1 MVEMAR
7 QRNSQP
13 IPTPPSKDGCV
24 FLPGESDRLTNPGY
38 QVEIQ
43 SEPSNR
49 MDVTQ

>member
-24 FLPGESDRLTNPGY
+24 FLPPEADRLTNPGY
-38 QVEIQ
+38 QIEPPVE
-43 SEPSNR
+43 SSNR
-49 MDVTQ
+49 MDIAE